1 MENILKKALKN
12 FKSNKPKI
20 TFCEETFKVYKEKGE
35 VYCTLKCKMPDDLF
49 IKENYYTFKGNARV
63 CKGDTF
69 NEEIGKKIARTKA
82 EQKAYLAYRKQ
93 FLKLVDNLRQ
103 YADILFEE
111 ENRIRKILNHNIDY
125 LSKWL

>member
-1 MENILKKALKN
+1 MENTLKIALKN

-35 VYCTLKCKMPDDLF
+35 VYCTLKCKMPDTLF
-49 IKENYYTFKGNARV
+49 NKENYYTFRGNARV

-69 NEEIGKKIARTKA
+69 DEEVGKKIARTKA

-103 YADILFEE
+103 YENILFEE
-111 ENRIRKILNHNIDY
+111 EIRIRKILYHNADY
-125 LSKWL
+125 LIKWL

>member
-1 MENILKKALKN
+1 MENTLKIALKN

-20 TFCEETFKVYKEKGE
+20 TFYEETFKVYKEKGE
-35 VYCTLKCKMPDDLF
+35 VYCTLKCKMPDTLF
-49 IKENYYTFKGNARV
+49 NKGNYYIFKGNARV

-69 NEEIGKKIARTKA
+69 DEEVGKKIARTKA

-93 FLKLVDNLRQ
+93 FLKLGDTLRK
-103 YADILFEE
+103 YEDILFEE
-111 ENRIRKILNHNIDY
+111 EIRICKILNYNIDY

>member
-35 VYCTLKCKMPDDLF
+35 VYCTLKCKIPDTLF
-49 IKENYYTFKGNARV
+49 NKKNYYIFIGNARV
-63 CKGDTF
+63 CKRDTF
-69 NEEIGKKIARTKA
+69 DEEVGKRIARTKA
-82 EQKAYLAYRKQ
+82 EQKAYLAYRRQ
-93 FLKLVDNLRQ
+93 FVTLADNLRQ

-111 ENRIRKILNHNIDY
+111 EDRICKILNHNVDY
-125 LSKWL
+125 LNKWL

>member
-1 MENILKKALKN
+1 MENILKIALKN

-20 TFCEETFKVYKEKGE
+20 TFYEETFKVYKEKGE
-35 VYCTLKCKMPDDLF
+35 VYCTLKCKMPDTLF
-49 IKENYYTFKGNARV
+49 NKENYYTFKGSARV

-69 NEEIGKKIARTKA
+69 DEEVGKKIARTKA

-103 YADILFEE
+103 YADIIFKEE
-111 ENRIRKILNHNIDY
+111 DSICKILNHDIDY
-125 LSKWL
+125 LNKYL

>member
-1 MENILKKALKN
+1 MENTLKIALKN

-20 TFCEETFKVYKEKGE
+20 TFYEETFKVYKEKGE
-35 VYCTLKCKMPDDLF
+35 VYCTLKCKMPDTLF
-49 IKENYYTFKGNARV
+49 NKGNYYTFKGNARV
-63 CKGDTF
+63 CNGDTF
-69 NEEIGKKIARTKA
+69 NEEEGKKIARTKA

-111 ENRIRKILNHNIDY
+111 EDRICKILNHNVDY
-125 LSKWL
+125 LNKWL

>member
-1 MENILKKALKN
+1 MENTLKIALKN

-35 VYCTLKCKMPDDLF
+35 VYCTLKCKMPDTLF
-49 IKENYYTFKGNARV
+49 NKENYYTFKGNARV
-63 CKGDTF
+63 CKRDTF
-69 NEEIGKKIARTKA
+69 NEEEGKKIARTKA

-93 FLKLVDNLRQ
+93 LLKLIDNLRQ
-103 YADILFEE
+103 YAVILLDEE
-111 ENRIRKILNHNIDY
+111 DRICRILNHNIDY

>member
-1 MENILKKALKN
+1 MRYILEGAIRN
-12 FKSNKPKI
+12 FKGNKPKI

-82 EQKAYLAYRKQ
+82 EQKAYLAYKRQ
-93 FLKLVDNLRQ
+93 FEKLIDALKEYVE
-103 YADILFEE
+103 DIKKESE
-111 ENRIRKILNHNIDY
+111 RTHNIIIHNLKY
-125 LSKWL
+125 LNKWL

>member
-35 VYCTLKCKMPDDLF
+35 IYCTLKCKMPDTLF
-49 IKENYYTFKGNARV
+49 NKENYYTFKGNARV

-69 NEEIGKKIARTKA
+69 DEEVGKKIARTKA
-82 EQKAYLAYRKQ
+82 ETKAYSAYRRQ
-93 FLKLVDNLRQ
+93 FEKLI
-103 YADILFEE
+103 DILSQYIES
-111 ENRIRKILNHNIDY
+111 IRKEDERTHNIIIHNLKY
-125 LSKWL
+125 LNK

>member
-1 MENILKKALKN
+1 MRYILEGAIRN

-35 VYCTLKCKMPDDLF
+35 VYCTLTCKMPDDLF
-49 IKENYYTFKGNARV
+49 ITENYYTFKGNARV

-69 NEEIGKKIARTKA
+69 DEEIGKKIARTKA
-82 EQKAYLAYRKQ
+82 EQKAYLAYRRQ

-103 YADILFEE
+103 YADIIFEE
-111 ENRIRKILNHNIDY
+111 EDRICKILNHNVDY

>member
-1 MENILKKALKN
+1 MENTLKIALKN

-35 VYCTLKCKMPDDLF
+35 VYCTLKCKMPDTLF
-49 IKENYYTFKGNARV
+49 NKENYYTFKGNARV

-69 NEEIGKKIARTKA
+69 NEEEGKKIARTKA
-82 EQKAYLAYRKQ
+82 ETKAYLAYKRQ
-93 FLKLVDNLRQ
+93 FEKLIDALKEYIEAIKKESERT
-103 YADILFEE
+103 
-111 ENRIRKILNHNIDY
+111 HNIIIHNLKY

>member
-1 MENILKKALKN
+1 MENILKIALKN
-12 FKSNKPKI
+12 FKSNKSKI

-35 VYCTLKCKMPDDLF
+35 VYCTLKCKMPDTLF
-49 IKENYYTFKGNARV
+49 NKENYYTFKGNARV

-69 NEEIGKKIARTKA
+69 DEEVGKKIARTKA

-93 FLKLVDNLRQ
+93 CLKLVDNIRQ
-103 YADILFEE
+103 YTVILLDEE
-111 ENRIRKILNHNIDY
+111 DRICKILNHNIDY

>member
-1 MENILKKALKN
+1 MENTLKIALKN

-20 TFCEETFKVYKEKGE
+20 TFYEETFKVYKEKGE
-35 VYCTLKCKMPDDLF
+35 VYCTLKCKMPDTLF
-49 IKENYYTFKGNARV
+49 NKENYYTFKGNAKV

-69 NEEIGKKIARTKA
+69 DEEVGKKIARTKA

-103 YADILFEE
+103 YENILFEE
-111 ENRIRKILNHNIDY
+111 EIRIRKILYHNADY
-125 LSKWL
+125 LIKWL

>member
-1 MENILKKALKN
+1 MENTLKIALKN

-20 TFCEETFKVYKEKGE
+20 TFYEETFKVYKEKGE
-35 VYCTLKCKMPDDLF
+35 VYCSLKCKMPDTLF
-49 IKENYYTFKGNARV
+49 NKENYYTFKGNAKV

-69 NEEIGKKIARTKA
+69 DEEVGKKIARTKA

-93 FLKLVDNLRQ
+93 FLKLVDTLRK
-103 YADILFEE
+103 YEDILFEE
-111 ENRIRKILNHNIDY
+111 EIRICKILNYNIDY

>member
-1 MENILKKALKN
+1 MENTLKIALKN

-20 TFCEETFKVYKEKGE
+20 TFYEETFKVYKEKGE
-35 VYCTLKCKMPDDLF
+35 VYCTLKCKMPDTLF
-49 IKENYYTFKGNARV
+49 NKGNYYTFKGSARV

-69 NEEIGKKIARTKA
+69 NEEEGKKIARTKA

-93 FLKLVDNLRQ
+93 FLTLVDNLRQ
-103 YADILFEE
+103 YADIIFEE
-111 ENRIRKILNHNIDY
+111 EDRICKILNHNVDY

>member
-1 MENILKKALKN
+1 MENTLKIALKN

-35 VYCTLKCKMPDDLF
+35 VYCTLKCKMPDTLF
-49 IKENYYTFKGNARV
+49 NKENYYTFKGNARV

-69 NEEIGKKIARTKA
+69 DEEEGKKIARTKA
-82 EQKAYLAYRKQ
+82 EQKAYLTYRKQ

-103 YADILFEE
+103 YIVILLDEE
-111 ENRIRKILNHNIDY
+111 DRICRILNHNVDY
-125 LSKWL
+125 LNKWL

>member
-1 MENILKKALKN
+1 MENTLKIALKN

-20 TFCEETFKVYKEKGE
+20 TFYEETFKVYKEKGE
-35 VYCTLKCKMPDDLF
+35 VYCTLKCKMPDTLF
-49 IKENYYTFKGNARV
+49 NKENYYTFKGNAKV

-69 NEEIGKKIARTKA
+69 DEEVGKKIARTKA

-103 YADILFEE
+103 YENILFEE
-111 ENRIRKILNHNIDY
+111 EIRICSN
-125 LSKWL
+125 

>member
-35 VYCTLKCKMPDDLF
+35 IYCTLKCKMPDTLF
-49 IKENYYTFKGNARV
+49 NKENYYTFKGNARV

-69 NEEIGKKIARTKA
+69 NEEEGKKIARTKA
-82 EQKAYLAYRKQ
+82 ETKAYLAYRRQ
-93 FLKLVDNLRQ
+93 FINLI
-103 YADILFEE
+103 DILKQYTKAIGKEE
-111 ENRIRKILNHNIDY
+111 VRTHNIVMHNLKY
-125 LSKWL
+125 LNKWL